1 MLSSNNSPCALA
13 DFPYKYLGLPL
24 AISKL
29 KKSTFSPSLIR
40 WQICSSVEKLTC
52 LQEQGG
58 KYMFNLF
65 SQ

>member
-29 KKSTFSPSLIR
+29 KK
-40 WQICSSVEKLTC
+40 EH
-52 LQEQGG
+52 LQPIIDQMADLLLG
-58 KYMFNLF
+58 
-65 SQ
+65 